1 LEADRVFSRVC
12 DADSD
17 RSDDVLIIGLAIQ
30 TVLLFIY
37 LALSGRSQIAL
48 RGRAR

>member
-30 TVLLFIY
+30 TVLLFI
-37 LALSGRSQIAL
+37 
-48 RGRAR
+48 